1 MLKRKE
7 LSLSSIFVYSLL
19 LNAGSSFM
27 WPLVTMY
34 INDYLHK
41 SLMVSGF
48 TLLMMSLC
56 MMLGNYLGGYLFD
69 RWSAY
74 KTGMIGISVSS
85 IAIILLIFFH
95 GWPIFAFLLM
105 FLGFGD
111 GINLTLLNS
120 YATKVTS
127 KSSRYVF
134 NLLYIGLNLGV
145 VIGTAMVGYLLKF
158 GVHTVFITA
167 SFFYLVLWIMTL
179 LKFDVDFS
187 NNDEVLNGEL
197 IHPSKEP
204 THKNNK
210 KIIYSICA
218 MVFFIYLSYTLWE
231 SVMSVHMVNMG
242 ISFEKYSTLWTI
254 NGLIIVLGQPIVNYF
269 GRRFNMQKQIFLGV
283 FIFGIS
289 FILLLFTKSYLS
301 FVAVMVILTVGEI
314 MGLPDVPAWI
324 DNLSSKSEKGKYQG
338 FFNSFMSF
346 GRAVSPLYGGLFVEY
361 LGYNI
366 LFVIS
371 TILILGSLL
380 YVISSNKNKK
390 AV

>member
-56 MMLGNYLGGYLFD
+56 MILGNYLGGYLFD

-74 KTGMIGISVSS
+74 KTSMIGISVSS
-85 IAIILLIFFH
+85 IAIVLLIFFH

-105 FLGFGD
+105 FLGLGD
-111 GINLTLLNS
+111 GMNLTLLNS

-158 GVHTVFITA
+158 GVHTVFVTA
-167 SFFYLVLWIMTL
+167 SFFYVVLWIMTL

-187 NNDEVLNGEL
+187 ENTNSLASNAVK
-197 IHPSKEP
+197 P
-204 THKNNK
+204 NK
-210 KIIYSICA
+210 QLTTNHNKSIIYSICL

-254 NGLIIVLGQPIVNYF
+254 NGLIIVLGQPIVNHL

-289 FILLLFTKSYLS
+289 FILLLLTKSYVS

-324 DNLSSKSEKGKYQG
+324 DNLSSPIEKGKYQG

-346 GRAVSPLYGGLFVEY
+346 GRALSPLYGGLFVEY
-361 LGYNI
+361 LGYNS
-366 LFVIS
+366 LFIIS
-371 TILILGSLL
+371 TVFILGSLI
-380 YVISSNKNKK
+380 YVMHKNKK
-390 AV
+390 AVS

>member
-56 MMLGNYLGGYLFD
+56 MILGNYLGGYLFD

-74 KTGMIGISVSS
+74 KTSMIGISVSS
-85 IAIILLIFFH
+85 IAIVLLIFFH
-95 GWPIFAFLLM
+95 GWPIFTFLLM
-105 FLGFGD
+105 FLGLGD
-111 GINLTLLNS
+111 GMNLTLLNS

-167 SFFYLVLWIMTL
+167 SFFYVVLWLMTL

-187 NNDEVLNGEL
+187 ENTNSLASNAVK
-197 IHPSKEP
+197 P
-204 THKNNK
+204 NK
-210 KIIYSICA
+210 QLTTNHNKSIIYSICL

-254 NGLIIVLGQPIVNYF
+254 NGLIIVLGQPIVNHL

-289 FILLLFTKSYLS
+289 FILLLLTKSYVS

-324 DNLSSKSEKGKYQG
+324 DNLSSPIEKGKYQG

-346 GRAVSPLYGGLFVEY
+346 GRALSPLYGGLFVEY
-361 LGYNI
+361 LGYNS
-366 LFVIS
+366 LFIIS
-371 TILILGSLL
+371 TVFILGSLI
-380 YVISSNKNKK
+380 YVMHKNKK
-390 AV
+390 AVS

>member
-1 MLKRKE
+1 M
-7 LSLSSIFVYSLL
+7 I
-19 LNAGSSFM
+19 
-27 WPLVTMY
+27 
-34 INDYLHK
+34 
-41 SLMVSGF
+41 
-48 TLLMMSLC
+48 
-56 MMLGNYLGGYLFD
+56 LGNYLGGYLFD

-74 KTGMIGISVSS
+74 KTSMIGISVSS
-85 IAIILLIFFH
+85 IAIVLLIFFH

-111 GINLTLLNS
+111 GMNLTLLNS

-158 GVHTVFITA
+158 GVHTVFVTA
-167 SFFYLVLWIMTL
+167 SFFYVVLWIMTL

-187 NNDEVLNGEL
+187 ENTNSLTSNAAK
-197 IHPSKEP
+197 P
-204 THKNNK
+204 NK
-210 KIIYSICA
+210 QLTTNHNKSIIYSICL

-254 NGLIIVLGQPIVNYF
+254 NGLIIVLGQPIVNHL

-289 FILLLFTKSYLS
+289 FILLLLTKSYVS

-324 DNLSSKSEKGKYQG
+324 DNLSSPIEKGKYQG

-346 GRAVSPLYGGLFVEY
+346 GRALSPLYGGLFVEY
-361 LGYNI
+361 LGYNS
-366 LFVIS
+366 LFIIS
-371 TILILGSLL
+371 TVFILGSLI
-380 YVISSNKNKK
+380 YVMHKNKK
-390 AV
+390 AVS